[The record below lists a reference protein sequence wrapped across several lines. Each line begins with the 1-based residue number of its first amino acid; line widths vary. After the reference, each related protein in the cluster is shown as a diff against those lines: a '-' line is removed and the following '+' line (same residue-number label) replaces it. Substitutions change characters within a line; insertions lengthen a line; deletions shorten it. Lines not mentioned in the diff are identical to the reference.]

1 MKTAT
6 TPFLL
11 SALLLLPMAGARA
24 QMIDDGIMMSKQQYC
39 AGDIYTHD
47 QWSSYWEGPNKRQ
60 NGNIGTLTTQTN
72 LFYADLGITNRLNL
86 IIQVPEVWTHA
97 SQGVLHDLQ
106 GFQDLTLAAKIR
118 ALNRPVTK
126 YGRLSLIVE
135 AVATIPMTNYEPD
148 FEPLS
153 IGTHSKSIA
162 ERTTVNYQ
170 THAGWYVNASAAYTW
185 RRHVTLEQPYYFT
198 NGQFFDTS
206 FVPMSNVFNYVVGAG
221 YHKRLWTAELTF
233 SQQNTQGGGDIR
245 PQDMPFV
252 SNRVDYKRPG
262 FHVMVPINKFH
273 LNGLSAMVDY
283 SQVNYGRNVG
293 QSYTVTT
300 GLLYT
305 GHYPLPW
312 SKKP

>member
-1 MKTAT
+1 MTTST

-11 SALLLLPMAGARA
+11 SALLLLPLAGASA
-24 QMIDDGIMMSKQQYC
+24 QMIDDGIMMGKQTYC
-39 AGDIYTHD
+39 AGDLYTHD

-60 NGNIGTLTTQTN
+60 NFNIGTLTTQTN

-86 IIQVPEVWTHA
+86 IFQVPEVWTHA
-97 SQGVLHDLQ
+97 SQGVLHDQQ
-106 GFQDLTLAAKIR
+106 GFQDVTLAVKIR
-118 ALNRPVTK
+118 ALNHPVTK

-135 AVATIPMTNYEPD
+135 GVATIPMTSYEPD
-148 FEPLS
+148 FQPLS

-162 ERTTVNYQ
+162 ERTTVSYQ
-170 THAGWYVNASAAYTW
+170 THTGWYASFSGAYTW
-185 RRHVTLEQPYYFT
+185 RRHVTLDQLYYYT

-206 FVPMSNVFNYVVGAG
+206 VVPMPSQFDYKVSAG
-221 YHKRLWTAELTF
+221 YHKGLLTAELNF

-245 PQDMPFV
+245 PQDLPFI
-252 SNRVDYKRPG
+252 SNRVDFKRPG

-273 LNGLSAMVDY
+273 LKGLSAMVDY
-283 SQVNYGRNVG
+283 SQVDYGRNVG

-300 GLLYT
+300 GLLYL